1 MEAEARARE
10 SLECET
16 SSSDFER
23 ESAEDNGAISGTIG
37 GEVGTKGRIITRRDK
52 VRGFSCVCVAA
63 FIWVVSSYWVKDLEK
78 NGMTPLLVTSLA
90 NSMFTVLLPFAY
102 LQDSP
107 YMKSCQSW
115 FSKRLGHKEEGEALI
130 TRNSERSEKA
140 SSASVGEE
148 SDSKQ
153 EKKAVNRKRVFK
165 LSLCMWPIWF
175 LCLYIY
181 NWSFLLTTVMSNTI
195 LSIGGTSFFTYMLE
209 LRLMKSA
216 FSKTKL
222 ASISLCIIGTILW
235 TYGNYRGDSEEET
248 EKNSQKNA
256 LLGNFLCLISAGLY
270 AVTSIIVGKYLPEK
284 EGEEEKAE
292 MSLFWGYT
300 GLINL
305 CVTMPVNIILS
316 LAGKTDIANL
326 PARMFGMVMLK
337 GLMDNLLSNYLWA
350 YAVLF
355 IGPTSANV
363 GMSIE
368 TPMVVIIDLVTRNA
382 SYLSNARST
391 ALNVT
396 GALVILMGFFGLSM

>member
-1 MEAEARARE
+1 MKAETRE
-10 SLECET
+10 GETNSLECET
-16 SSSDFER
+16 SSVDFELR
-23 ESAEDNGAISGTIG
+23 EETNDAGGT
-37 GEVGTKGRIITRRDK
+37 TTTTTARIITRRDK
-52 VRGFSCVCVAA
+52 VRGFSCVCIAA
-63 FIWVVSSYWVKDLEK
+63 FIWVISSYWVKDLEK

-107 YMKSCQSW
+107 YLKSCRAW
-115 FSKRLGHKEEGEALI
+115 FSKRLGHREEGEALI
-130 TRNSERSEKA
+130 TRNAERGEKE
-140 SSASVGEE
+140 SASAGEE
-148 SDSKQ
+148 EDGNTKK
-153 EKKAVNRKRVFK
+153 EKNAVNRKRVFK
-165 LSLCMWPIWF
+165 LSLCTWPIWF

-195 LSIGGTSFFTYMLE
+195 LSIGGTSFFTYVLE
-209 LRLMKSA
+209 LHLMKTA

-222 ASISLCIIGTILW
+222 ASISLCIVGTILW
-235 TYGNYRGDSEEET
+235 TYGNYRGDSKDET
-248 EKNSQKNA
+248 ESKSQKNA
-256 LLGNFLCLISAGLY
+256 LLGNFLCLISSGLY

-284 EGEEEKAE
+284 GKEGEAE

-305 CVTMPVNIILS
+305 SVTMPLNIILA
-316 LAGKTDIANL
+316 LAGVTDAASL
-326 PARMFGMVMLK
+326 PAKMFGMVMVK

-355 IGPTSANV
+355 VGPTSANV

-368 TPMVVIIDLVTRNA
+368 TPMVVVIDLVTRNA